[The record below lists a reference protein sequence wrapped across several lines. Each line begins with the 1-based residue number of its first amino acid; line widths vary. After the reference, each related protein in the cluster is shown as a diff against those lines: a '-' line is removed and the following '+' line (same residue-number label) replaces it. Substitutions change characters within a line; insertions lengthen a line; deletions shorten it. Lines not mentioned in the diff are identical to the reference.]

1 MSARTLPFALAL
13 AATIVLAPASA
24 GAAERTGAN
33 VTRARWLMGTL
44 WTFTATAAPAD
55 SAATGRALDAA
66 LDSVAALERSLSNWS
81 PTSELSRLNAAGT
94 RDTVSQA
101 LAAVLDSALAL
112 AAETGGAFD
121 PTVEPLT
128 VAWDLRGAG
137 RVPDPGAIAAARAR
151 VGYARVSIAHHGP
164 RSTAAVD
171 LGGGALD
178 LGGIGKGYALD
189 HAAALLAARGVRGF
203 VLDAGG
209 QRLAD
214 ANGAAWVAHPLDRD
228 RPAVRVRAPR
238 GSLSTSVQ
246 RERELVVRGRRVG
259 HVLDP
264 RTGEPAPAMASVTV
278 AAPSGTRADAL
289 STALLVLGRDA
300 ARDWA
305 VAHPAI
311 GVLWIEP
318 RGRAAVVHAWNLEVL
333 ELAPDVR
340 NAPVADRTTRP

>member
-1 MSARTLPFALAL
+1 MSARPLPLALAL
-13 AATIVLAPASA
+13 AATIALAPASA
-24 GAAERTGAN
+24 GAAEGTGAS

-44 WTFTATAAPAD
+44 WTFTTAAPPAD
-55 SAATGRALDAA
+55 SAAAGRALDAA
-66 LDSVAALERSLSNWS
+66 LDSVAALERALSNWS
-81 PTSELSRLNAAGT
+81 PTSELSRLNAAGA
-94 RDTVSQA
+94 RDSVSQV

-137 RVPDPGAIAAARAR
+137 RVPEAAVLAAARAR
-151 VGYARVSIAHHGP
+151 VGYARVTFARRDAG
-164 RSTAAVD
+164 ANVAVR

-178 LGGIGKGYALD
+178 LGGIGKGFALD
-189 HAAALLAARGVRGF
+189 HAAALLAGRGVRGF

-214 ANGAAWVAHPLDRD
+214 AHGTVWVAHPLDRD
-228 RPAVRVRAPR
+228 RPAVRVRAPQ
-238 GSLSTSVQ
+238 GSLATSVQ

-300 ARDWA
+300 ARAWA
-305 VAHPAI
+305 DAHPEI

-318 RGRAAVVHAWNLEVL
+318 RGREAVAHAWNLDVV
-333 ELAPDVR
+333 ELTPGVR
-340 NAPVADRTTRP
+340 TAPVADRTTRP

>member
-1 MSARTLPFALAL
+1 MSARTLPLALAL

-24 GAAERTGAN
+24 AEGTGTN
-33 VTRARWLMGTL
+33 VIRARWLMGTL
-44 WTFTATAAPAD
+44 WTFTATAAPSD

-66 LDSVAALERSLSNWS
+66 LDSVAALERALSNWS

-101 LAAVLDSALAL
+101 LAAALDSARAL

-137 RVPDPGAIAAARAR
+137 RVPEPGVLASARAR
-151 VGYARVSIAHHGP
+151 VGYARVTIAHRGP
-164 RSTAAVD
+164 DATAAVD
-171 LGGGALD
+171 LGGTAID

-209 QRLAD
+209 QRLSD
-214 ANGAAWVAHPLDRD
+214 GNGAAWVAHPLDRD

-238 GSLSTSVQ
+238 GSLATSVQ

-264 RTGEPAPAMASVTV
+264 RTGEPTPTMASVTV

-300 ARDWA
+300 ARAWA
-305 VAHPAI
+305 AAHPSI

-318 RGRAAVVHAWNLEVL
+318 RGREAVAHAWNLEVL
-333 ELAPDVR
+333 ELAPGVR
-340 NAPVADRTTRP
+340 TAPVADRTTRP